1 MKYMLSLSIFNFTN
15 EIMYDDIVLFVHIAQ
30 QQGLAQTAKKLGLPA
45 ATVTRRL
52 QRLEASIG
60 HRLIHRS
67 ARQFSLSPEG
77 EAFYQAYAG
86 LVEQLEQ
93 TQLQLSGE
101 LNIIAGPLKV
111 LAPSNI
117 STGLLQP
124 MWSGFIKTYPD
135 IRLELML
142 SNSVENMLSS
152 GADIALRIG
161 PQESS
166 MLYQKRL
173 GALQTVLV
181 ATPNYLAING
191 EPQILYDLE
200 QHRVIGTN
208 TLASWVMTN
217 TVSDKHHELRPQ
229 FSALVNDVQMVTQ
242 LVRDDLGISLLPI
255 SEVSH
260 LIKSGQ
266 LQRILPSWQG
276 PSRVLYT
283 VWPSG
288 KLLSA
293 RASCLKNYMQNYVNK
308 HLKDTIHYDSVF

>member
-1 MKYMLSLSIFNFTN
+1 MKYMLILSISNSRY
-15 EIMYDDIVLFVHIAQ
+15 EIMYDDIVLFVHIVQ
-30 QQGLAQTAKKLGLPA
+30 QQGLAAAAQKLDLPA

-52 QRLEASIG
+52 QRLEISIA
-60 HRLIHRS
+60 RQLIHRS
-67 ARQFSLSPEG
+67 ARQFVLTPEG
-77 EAFYQAYAG
+77 EAFYQAYAS

-101 LNIIAGPLKV
+101 LNILAGPLKV

-135 IRLELML
+135 IALELML
-142 SNSVENMLSS
+142 SNSVESMLSS

-173 GALQTVLV
+173 GSLQTVLV
-181 ATPNYLAING
+181 ATPEYLALSG
-191 EPQILYDLE
+191 YPQSLDELE
-200 QHRVIGTN
+200 QHRLIGTN
-208 TLASWVMTN
+208 TLVSWVMSN
-217 TVSDKHHELRPQ
+217 VGGVKKQELRPR
-229 FSALVNDVQMVTQ
+229 FSTLVNDVNMVTQ
-242 LVRDDLGISLLPI
+242 LVCDDLGISLLPM

-260 LIKSGQ
+260 LITTGT
-266 LQRILPSWQG
+266 LVRILPSWQG
-276 PSRVLYT
+276 PNRDLYT

-293 RASCLKNYMQNYVNK
+293 RANCLKDYMQDYMSG
-308 HLKDTIHYDSVF
+308 HLINTVMLG

>member
-1 MKYMLSLSIFNFTN
+1 
-15 EIMYDDIVLFVHIAQ
+15 MYDDIVLFVHIVQ
-30 QQGLAQTAKKLGLPA
+30 QQGLAAAAQKLGLPA

-60 HRLIHRS
+60 RQLIHRS

-86 LVEQLEQ
+86 LVEQLEH
-93 TQLQLSGE
+93 TQQQLSGE
-101 LNIIAGPLKV
+101 LNILAGPLKV

-124 MWSGFIKTYPD
+124 MWSGFIKAYPD
-135 IRLELML
+135 IKLELML

-173 GALQTVLV
+173 GSLQTVLV
-181 ATPNYLAING
+181 ATPEYLILNG
-191 EPQILYDLE
+191 EPKSLNELE
-200 QHRVIGTN
+200 QHRLIGTN
-208 TLASWVMTN
+208 TLVSWVMSNDVN
-217 TVSDKHHELRPQ
+217 TENQELRPR
-229 FSALVNDVQMVTQ
+229 FSTLVNDVQMVTQ
-242 LVRDDLGISLLPI
+242 LVSDDLGISLLPM

-260 LIKSGQ
+260 LIKAGTLVRVLS
-266 LQRILPSWQG
+266 SWQG
-276 PSRVLYT
+276 PNRILYT

-288 KLLSA
+288 RLLSA
-293 RASCLKNYMQNYVNK
+293 RAKCLRDYMQNYMNESLENTVM
-308 HLKDTIHYDSVF
+308 LG

>member
-1 MKYMLSLSIFNFTN
+1 MLDISIINSKY
-15 EIMYDDIVLFVHIAQ
+15 EIMYDDIVLFVHIVQ
-30 QQGLAQTAKKLGLPA
+30 QQGLAPAAKKLDLPA

-52 QRLEASIG
+52 QRLESSIG
-60 HRLIHRS
+60 HQLIHRS
-67 ARQFSLSPEG
+67 ARQFVLTPEG

-93 TQLQLSGE
+93 TQQQLSGE

-111 LAPSNI
+111 LAPTNI

-135 IRLELML
+135 ITLELML
-142 SNSVENMLSS
+142 SNSVDNMLSS

-173 GALQTVLV
+173 GSLQTVLV
-181 ATPNYLAING
+181 ATPEYLSLNG
-191 EPQILYDLE
+191 EPQDLEELE
-200 QHRVIGTN
+200 QHRLIGTN
-208 TLASWVMTN
+208 TLVSWIMLN
-217 TVSDKHHELRPQ
+217 AEAGKKQELRPR
-229 FSALVNDVQMVTQ
+229 FSTLVNDVNMVTQ
-242 LVRDDLGISLLPI
+242 LVCDDLGISLLPM

-260 LIKSGQ
+260 LIKSGK
-266 LQRILPSWQG
+266 LMRVLPSWQG
-276 PSRVLYT
+276 PNRDLYT

-293 RASCLKNYMQNYVNK
+293 RARCLKDYMQDYIKGDKNENFENTVM
-308 HLKDTIHYDSVF
+308 LG